1 MGKILRTYFEYA
13 KCQKINSNLIHYA
26 IDGKKISFLKIIL
39 NLSRIEVLWS
49 KNKVGDTL
57 MQIKKSSS

>member
-13 KCQKINSNLIHYA
+13 KCQKNTSNLIHYA

-39 NLSRIEVLWS
+39 NLSRLEVL
-49 KNKVGDTL
+49 
-57 MQIKKSSS
+57 